1 MLHTSELAS
10 CDCCLVSRCMHVHL
24 SIHSFKNRNG
34 NSSFVVFFL
43 PVEFFYASSCSNA
56 EVLVGKV
63 DIFWNILV
71 LMLSPSLLS
80 LGQ

>member
-1 MLHTSELAS
+1 MVIQVLL
-10 CDCCLVSRCMHVHL
+10 C
-24 SIHSFKNRNG
+24 
-34 NSSFVVFFL
+34 FFL